1 MEIIEINGKEYG
13 LYLRNEERN
22 NPQPH
27 IIDAE
32 TLETPYGN
40 QRPILKSFLEA
51 NNVSLE
57 PWEKKNTHW
66 CIYEAYK
73 ISRKKDGRNK
83 NIKPENPSEIE
94 PESKNQNF
102 QVRKDSYLAL
112 TKENIEKEHEAV
124 LKSQNYGKEQEIIE
138 AILKKFPENDDLLSI
153 ALKISVIDITNST
166 QLSRF
171 KGKVSLYALAQII
184 RDIKDFDERLKNG
197 DAELVEEI
205 AGASP
210 VNLFSFAS
218 KYCHYHSVFVYGKD
232 DFSIYD
238 NVVKESL
245 PHYFDIKESQIENWR
260 KNKDYKAFNDFI
272 AKSLDSIPE
281 LKDFPQRR
289 TKFDHFLWFANR
301 KRN

>member
-1 MEIIEINGKEYG
+1 MEIIEIDGKEYG
-13 LYLRNEERN
+13 LYLRNEERD

-27 IIDAE
+27 IIDTE
-32 TLETPYGN
+32 TLESPYRK

-57 PWEKKNTHW
+57 PWGKKNTHW

-73 ISRKKDGRNK
+73 IASQKDVK
-83 NIKPENPSEIE
+83 SKSLKPENLEKTENESE
-94 PESKNQNF
+94 NQNF
-102 QVRKDSYLAL
+102 QIKKDSYLAL
-112 TKENIEKEHEAV
+112 TKENIEKEHKAV
-124 LKSQNYGKEQEIIE
+124 LESLDYGKELKIIE
-138 AILKKFPENDDLLSI
+138 EVLKKIPKNDDLLSI
-153 ALKISVIDITNST
+153 ALKISVIDLTNST

-171 KGKVSLYALAQII
+171 KSKVSLYDLAQII
-184 RDIKDFDERLKNG
+184 RDSKDFDERLKKG
-197 DAELVEEI
+197 DSKLVEEI

-281 LKDFPQRR
+281 LKDLPQRR
-289 TKFDHFLWFANR
+289 TQFDHFLWFAN
-301 KRN
+301 KKQN